1 MAPQPLPSSSSSSAD
16 PAAKS
21 NTKPHQL
28 DVERITRA
36 WRAFMAYRGLSLQ
49 VFDTQAL
56 SFQHLTETHQALVPT
71 VPIRLSHAAEAA
83 EHNADL
89 LERVAALTG
98 VHTPFMPEQTDP
110 HDLDNTVYDFP
121 DVVDT
126 LLAIVRDWSVQGEK
140 ERARMY
146 DPVISAVQEAAEDL
160 ISTAT
165 ASATLSTVNSRLSLL
180 DLDNAAAD
188 DDGNETSNGKSKKE
202 VKEGEKGG
210 NNDNGDGA
218 TGLASRNSSSTG
230 NIPNVKSIDVPRRGP
245 TPSMDSSQMSQFIE
259 AENNLSL
266 SVAADVVANFCVLVV
281 GASLGRLAWELARLG
296 FSVQGV
302 EKSYLQ
308 LFTANFILNGIATP
322 IDPLHLYP
330 FVHHTGMVS
339 TADDQLREVHFPD
352 VDPRQLD
359 HADFSMVAGDFATLY
374 KDDAVWDCVV
384 TCFSMENSNNVLG
397 FVNRVA
403 AVLKPGG
410 VWVNHGSL
418 DFRYED
424 ADEEQSVEITQ
435 EELDCVIARCGMR
448 VLRRQSFDC
457 KPPYHVPGMVN
468 EKYESIFF
476 VAVKV

>member
-1 MAPQPLPSSSSSSAD
+1 MAPQGVPSSSSSSAD
-16 PAAKS
+16 PAAQS
-21 NTKPHQL
+21 NKPQQL

-98 VHTPFMPEQTDP
+98 VHTPFMPEHTDP

-126 LLAIVRDWSVQGEK
+126 LLAIVRDWSVHGEK

-146 DPVISAVQEAAEDL
+146 DPVISAVQEAAEDV

-165 ASATLSTVNSRLSLL
+165 ASATLSTVNSRLSLV
-180 DLDNAAAD
+180 DLDAAQHEGDDEANKKNNSKTERNA
-188 DDGNETSNGKSKKE
+188 
-202 VKEGEKGG
+202 EKGKKNN
-210 NNDNGDGA
+210 NNDA
-218 TGLASRNSSSTG
+218 GLASRNSSSTG
-230 NIPNVKSIDVPRRGP
+230 NIPNVKTLDVPLRGP
-245 TPSMDSSQMSQFIE
+245 TPSMDSTQMSQFIE

-302 EKSYLQ
+302 ENSYLQ
-308 LFTANFILNGIATP
+308 LFTANFILNGAATP

-339 TADDQLREVHFPD
+339 TADDQLREVYFPD

-359 HADFSMVAGDFATLY
+359 HADFSMVAGDFASLY

-397 FVNRVA
+397 FVNRIA

-435 EELDCVIARCGMR
+435 EELDCVIARCGLR
-448 VLRRQSFDC
+448 VLRRKSFDC